1 MAHLNLDDTAEIPL
15 IRVLPDASASAAR
28 SLQRAA
34 KDLVHAGQA
43 FLEVLDEFLDDDEL
57 VDETVA
63 KVAQWIDRTV
73 LRAEPW
79 VGRPDRDAGGDDD
92 GGLVDISDDA
102 GRAPGA
108 RTARNATRGATTGG
122 RAASARSQTDHGRV
136 RRIVIE

>member
-1 MAHLNLDDTAEIPL
+1 MAQTNLDDTAEIPL

-43 FLEVLDEFLDDDEL
+43 FLDVLDEFLDDDEL

-79 VGRPDRDAGGDDD
+79 VGRRDDTEPGDPSSDI
-92 GGLVDISDDA
+92 VDSA
-102 GRAPGA
+102 H
-108 RTARNATRGATTGG
+108 
-122 RAASARSQTDHGRV
+122 ASASDSDAARSSGNARGGSARRSNQGRV